1 MKLLA
6 YRYKLNMKHAYWP
19 QADHNIRAWKE
30 VLLRL
35 YKYPVKPFGPVR
47 TAALVEAVPKSHPS
61 TAAGFIRYLERE
73 GHILR
78 VGARRYDG

>member
-6 YRYKLNMKHAYWP
+6 YRYKLNIKRAYSP
-19 QADHNIRAWKE
+19 QSDHNIRAWKE

-35 YKYPVKPFGPVR
+35 YMYPDKPFWPVL
-47 TAALVEAVPKSHPS
+47 TSALVGAVPKSHPS
-61 TAAGFIRYLERE
+61 TATGFIRYLERE

-78 VGARRYDG
+78 VGARRYVD